1 MKPLPLTQVLYYL
14 SYRSHRLQPVY
25 WTGRD
30 LHPRPPA
37 RTANRIRTGTVQL
50 ERLVTWPLV
59 YGSMRLAAGLPGHDS
74 GRHHRTAYYQD
85 GLALRCSGCAF
96 RPVLHTTRPYHGM
109 TANRARY

>member
-50 ERLVTWPLV
+50 ERLVTSPLV
-59 YGSMRLAAGLPGHDS
+59 YGSIVWSGLRLPN
-74 GRHHRTAYYQD
+74 
-85 GLALRCSGCAF
+85 LRLIKWTHLWAWAF
-96 RPVLHTTRPYHGM
+96 C
-109 TANRARY
+109 